1 MEEISI
7 KDFAKVQMKV
17 GTIINVED
25 VDGADKLLN
34 LTIDIGED
42 SPRTILSGIKE
53 FVEKDELIS
62 TQCVVVSNLKIRK
75 IKDIESNGM
84 VVASFVKKEDGSIQ
98 SFSLVKPDKQM
109 QNGSLLS

>member
-7 KDFAKVQMKV
+7 EDFAKIQMKV

-42 SPRTILSGIKE
+42 NPRTILSGIKE
-53 FVEKDELIS
+53 FVTKEELVS
-62 TQCVVVSNLKIRK
+62 SQCVVVANLKPRK
-75 IKDIESNGM
+75 IKGIESNGM
-84 VVASFVKKEDGSIQ
+84 VVASFIKNEDGSVET
-98 SFSLVKPDKQM
+98 FSIVRPDKQM
-109 QNGSLLS
+109 KNGSMLS